1 MATVNSLEKV
11 LAAIVFFPFVMA
23 VVDQGLFAQGVATK
37 SSNVQEPQAVN
48 TVMTFDVVSIH
59 PSDSGKF
66 KLPNFDLTPGDHWEH
81 NGSLFVAE
89 FPITTYIGFAYNLW
103 LSPAQFENL
112 VAHQPKWV
120 GHENMAIVMR
130 ASGEPTKD
138 QARLMMRSMLAD
150 RFKLVVHFETQTQ
163 PVLAL
168 TLGRS
173 GRLGPH
179 LRANAERVPCDE
191 PFPRAMQGTDAGF
204 ESLLPPPGCGLYRIV
219 PRPDHM
225 KMISARQITLP
236 LVAAFISAYS
246 KDDQP
251 VVDQTGLRGT
261 YDFALEWRDVLD
273 LPTNTGDGAEPT
285 STLQE
290 SIEQQLGLKLT
301 RTKIPMSVLVIDH
314 VERPSEN

>member
-1 MATVNSLEKV
+1 
-11 LAAIVFFPFVMA
+11 
-23 VVDQGLFAQGVATK
+23 
-37 SSNVQEPQAVN
+37 
-48 TVMTFDVVSIH
+48 
-59 PSDSGKF
+59 
-66 KLPNFDLTPGDHWEH
+66 
-81 NGSLFVAE
+81 
-89 FPITTYIGFAYNLW
+89 
-103 LSPAQFENL
+103 
-112 VAHQPKWV
+112 
-120 GHENMAIVMR
+120 
-130 ASGEPTKD
+130 
-138 QARLMMRSMLAD
+138 
-150 RFKLVVHFETQTQ
+150 
-163 PVLAL
+163 
-168 TLGRS
+168 
-173 GRLGPH
+173 
-179 LRANAERVPCDE
+179 
-191 PFPRAMQGTDAGF
+191 
-204 ESLLPPPGCGLYRIV
+204 
-219 PRPDHM
+219 M